1 MGSLLLPASLEEP
14 SFFSLLFFW
23 LLLLLFPPLFLP
35 PLGLEPLPRPD
46 CLPEPDPVSCLPPL
60 GDLDLS
66 RLDLELDLLRDLD
79 LDLRDFLAPPL
90 PRFCG
95 FFRGLTIVLLRSSS
109 SLVASNRRDLTKV
122 SPPNSPED
130 SPSPSVGFPEP
141 LAAALKEGLNK
152 TVAFSLMSSDT
163 SLSQ

>member
-14 SFFSLLFFW
+14 SFFSLSFFW
-23 LLLLLFPPLFLP
+23 LLLLLFPLLFLP

-79 LDLRDFLAPPL
+79 RCFH
-90 PRFCG
+90 
-95 FFRGLTIVLLRSSS
+95 
-109 SLVASNRRDLTKV
+109 
-122 SPPNSPED
+122 
-130 SPSPSVGFPEP
+130 
-141 LAAALKEGLNK
+141 
-152 TVAFSLMSSDT
+152 
-163 SLSQ
+163 